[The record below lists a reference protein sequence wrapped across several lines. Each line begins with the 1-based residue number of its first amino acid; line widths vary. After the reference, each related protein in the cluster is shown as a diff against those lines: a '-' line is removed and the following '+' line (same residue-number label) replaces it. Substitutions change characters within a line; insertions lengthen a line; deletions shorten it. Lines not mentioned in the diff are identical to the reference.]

1 MLASLQMQQVVK
13 HSMAYGYILSQ
24 PFSFYI
30 DAYPSLQNE
39 IFQQAEQELSYGKHS
54 EAIRVLQQKLNVLSY
69 YNKDINGEF
78 GIFTEY
84 ALKRYQAEHQL
95 TISGEANKETIASI
109 IRSERKKYLEPLQS
123 IDRTYDIGET
133 GDKIKVIQK
142 ALYYFGYYKDK
153 LDGIFGPKTNQALH
167 DFQVD
172 NGLEIKQAITPQVV
186 TALKESNENE
196 TQINKQK
203 QLTKSKI
210 TVAKDMTNQSVQTT
224 QLVQVA
230 KQYVGV
236 PYVWGGTSPSGFDCS
251 GYINYVFKQMN
262 VTIPRTVSDI
272 WNMAQPTNSP
282 SVGDFVFFET
292 YKKGPSHMGIYLG
305 NRQFIHASESKGV
318 QISSVD
324 NTYWK
329 PRYLGSK
336 RVHVQ

>member
-1 MLASLQMQQVVK
+1 MLASLQAQQIIK

-39 IFQQAEQELSYGKHS
+39 IFQQTEQELSYGQHN

-69 YNKDINGEF
+69 YDKEINGEF

-95 TISGEANKETIASI
+95 TITGEANKETIASI
-109 IRSERKKYLEPLQS
+109 IRSEREKYLAPLNK
-123 IDRTYDIGET
+123 IDRTFTIGET
-133 GDKIKVIQK
+133 GDNVRVIQK

-153 LDGIFGPKTNQALH
+153 LDGIFGPKTNQALYY
-167 DFQVD
+167 FQVD
-172 NGLEIKQAITPQVV
+172 NGLEVKQEINPQVI
-186 TALKESNENE
+186 TTLIENDA
-196 TQINKQK
+196 TPVQVHTKK
-203 QLTKSKI
+203 KSTKSTV
-210 TVAKDMTNQSVQTT
+210 TVAKETSNQAAQPSGLIQT
-224 QLVQVA
+224 A
-230 KQYVGV
+230 KQFIGV

-272 WNMAQPTNSP
+272 WNMAQPTNNLSI
-282 SVGDFVFFET
+282 GDFVFYET

-305 NRQFIHASESKGV
+305 NRQFIHASASRGV
-318 QISSVD
+318 QISSID
-324 NTYWK
+324 GEYWK
-329 PRYLGSK
+329 KRYLGSK
-336 RVHVQ
+336 RINVQ